1 MVEGGVVK
9 AADKTELTECWKV
22 TWKTPYI
29 MRLAFSAGTGGL
41 LFEQHVLDAAIAF
54 RLKNNQSV
62 GTNNLES
69 QQKEALILSLNS

>member
-41 LFEQHVLDAAIAF
+41 LF
-54 RLKNNQSV
+54 
-62 GTNNLES
+62 
-69 QQKEALILSLNS
+69 ALVIPSHKVPKDKQETGSSSMVCMQRTACS